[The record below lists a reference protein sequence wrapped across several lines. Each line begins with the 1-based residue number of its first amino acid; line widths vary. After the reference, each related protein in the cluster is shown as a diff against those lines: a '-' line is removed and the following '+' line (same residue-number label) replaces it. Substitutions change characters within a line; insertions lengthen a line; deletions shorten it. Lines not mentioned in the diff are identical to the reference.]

1 MVKQVLQA
9 IPRGKMP
16 ISWRSVIV
24 EITSI
29 ILMARAVRFTGNLM
43 LLRFSDE
50 WEKMKVN
57 YVFLFGTQTSI
68 YQMTL
73 RGVVGGALGR
83 NTLLIFQIFSEIPL
97 FHV

>member
-1 MVKQVLQA
+1 MVEQVLQA
-9 IPRGKMP
+9 IPGGK
-16 ISWRSVIV
+16 RSVMV

-43 LLRFSDE
+43 LLWFSYE
-50 WEKMKVN
+50 WEKMKFLKVN